1 MPFFTEQA
9 ILDLTA
15 VNCQRL
21 RVTTYVHK
29 RLFQSAGTLSNRIQT
44 PKGCG
49 MTTLLSKPNASSL
62 QLPSLRHWL
71 VPSTSTDLKPRHPIG
86 HVAEQPPRLR
96 RQPQATPEAARP
108 TTRIIPGEI
117 GVLELLAAMGLS
129 ATDMGCDAAVTLPCE
144 TLHLDAGATVYEQGQ
159 HCGQAFVIL
168 NGVLERHH
176 ATGSRAQSMLGPGSV
191 ALSGARELLG
201 LHVSLHG
208 RPDTAVAVTKARVL
222 AIPLRDLKAL
232 SPATTLINDLLMR
245 TAGAALM
252 RDWRVAYRLRD
263 LPAFA
268 RTVAG
273 LSHLAKLAEFKP
285 QDLESDGTTSWL
297 ISEPHLASWLAL
309 DSEVLHAQLQKL
321 ERYGVMS
328 LKAHGPGWLDPIKLD
343 SLWLVD

>member
-1 MPFFTEQA
+1 
-9 ILDLTA
+9 
-15 VNCQRL
+15 
-21 RVTTYVHK
+21 
-29 RLFQSAGTLSNRIQT
+29 
-44 PKGCG
+44 

-62 QLPSLRHWL
+62 QLPSQRYWL

-86 HVAEQPPRLR
+86 HVVEQTPRWR
-96 RQPQATPEAARP
+96 RQPKPTPEAARP

-117 GVLELLAAMGLS
+117 GVPELLAAMGLS
-129 ATDMGCDAAVTLPCE
+129 ATDMGCDAGVTLPCE
-144 TLHLDAGATVYEQGQ
+144 TLHLDAGAKVYEQGQ

-176 ATGSRAQSMLGPGSV
+176 AIGSRAQSMLGPGPV

-201 LHVSLHG
+201 LHFNLQG
-208 RPDTAVAVTKARVL
+208 RPDTAVAVTKATVL

-232 SPATTLINDLLMR
+232 SPATMLINDLLMR

-273 LSHLAKLAEFKP
+273 LSHLTRLAEFKP
-285 QDLESDGTTSWL
+285 QDLESDGTTAWS
-297 ISEPHLASWLAL
+297 ISESHLASWLAL

-328 LKAHGPGWLDPIKLD
+328 LKANGPRWLDPIKLD
-343 SLWLVD
+343 SLWPVD